1 MAAVIMV
8 DRSASD
14 SGRGVATAATS
25 PSGAPADR
33 VRSLKSIF
41 GHFHASE
48 NALRLRLT
56 EEGSDGQPMPWSA
69 GPGVCALSS
78 AVHAVSWGSVALLNV
93 GGGESPFGSMVRQL

>member
-14 SGRGVATAATS
+14 SGRGVATAATN

-48 NALRLRLT
+48 RLRLPKRAQT
-56 EEGSDGQPMPWSA
+56 ADQCPGAPVPACVHFPALFMPS
-69 GPGVCALSS
+69 
-78 AVHAVSWGSVALLNV
+78 H
-93 GGGESPFGSMVRQL
+93 GGRWRS

>member
-14 SGRGVATAATS
+14 SGRGVATAATN
-25 PSGAPADR
+25 PSGAPTDG

-48 NALRLRLT
+48 NAFGT
-56 EEGSDGQPMPWSA
+56 EKGSDGRSMPWSA
-69 GPGVCALSS
+69 GSGVCALSS

-93 GGGESPFGSMVRQL
+93 GGGESAFGSMVRQL

>member
-14 SGRGVATAATS
+14 SGRGVATAATN
-25 PSGAPADR
+25 PSRAPADR
-33 VRSLKSIF
+33 VRRLKSIF
-41 GHFHASE
+41 RHPGHCP
-48 NALRLRLT
+48 LRLRLPKRAQT
-56 EEGSDGQPMPWSA
+56 SRPMPWST

-93 GGGESPFGSMVRQL
+93 GGRDSAFGSMVRQL

>member
-14 SGRGVATAATS
+14 SGRGVATAATN

-41 GHFHASE
+41 KC
-48 NALRLRLT
+48 LRT
-56 EEGSDGQPMPWSA
+56 EKGSDGRSMPDQC
-69 GPGVCALSS
+69 PGAPVPACVHFPALFMPSHGGRWHS
-78 AVHAVSWGSVALLNV
+78 CTSVVANRPLESWY
-93 GGGESPFGSMVRQL
+93 GGCENGL